1 MESHQSPRPLHV
13 FLVLLLT
20 FVVYAPS
27 MGNGFAMD
35 DEPLAKSVVV
45 KGGEPDPLISHLQR
59 PQFYFHQYYWWPER
73 GNDELYRPVTVYS
86 YALTYNLITKPFL
99 PADWEAYPHHV
110 INVLL
115 HVWATWL
122 VLQLVLWLGAGGLA
136 ALLTALLFGLHA
148 IHSEVVASIIG
159 RAELFSF
166 CFGAQAVL
174 LLVRGGW
181 WRYLLAA
188 MLFFL
193 AYCSK
198 ESSLTWIPFV
208 PCTLLARGW
217 LHDREQRIWDIWQPH
232 LLATLLVTLVPLAVF
247 LGLRYHAI
255 YVEHAESLVGPPSPP
270 TPSTSPT
277 SPPGSAPR

>member
-174 LLVRGGW
+174 LLLRGGW

-232 LLATLLVTLVPLAVF
+232 LLAVLLVTLVPFLVF
-247 LGLRYHAI
+247 MGLRHYVI
-255 YVEHAESLVGPPSPP
+255 YVEHAESLVGAAFSSNPLYL
-270 TPSTSPT
+270 TDF
-277 SPPGSAPR
+277 